1 MLLVLCRKI
10 GCCLVFLRLVVG
22 LMMPSKPRREL
33 CESLIASLRDAVW
46 ETEDAASAISR
57 LYELVWFIEDEQTQN
72 DIQMLAGRLHAACST
87 IMDYSTRID
96 FLLTPL
102 EIDEA
107 GSDAE

>member
-1 MLLVLCRKI
+1 
-10 GCCLVFLRLVVG
+10 
-22 LMMPSKPRREL
+22 MMPNKRGRESY
-33 CESLIASLRDAVW
+33 ESLIASLRNAVW
-46 ETEDAASAISR
+46 ETEDAASTISK

-72 DIQMLAGRLHAACST
+72 DIQMLAGRLRAAGSI

-107 GSDAE
+107 GRDAR